1 MNRIYKAIT
10 AYRLARFFGFPV
22 HIAIKGALRKL
33 TETKKMN

>member
-1 MNRIYKAIT
+1 MHRIQRAIG

-33 TETKKMN
+33 TETKKKN